1 MDKFESMQAFTK
13 VVEAG
18 GFAAAARK
26 MNLSRSTVN
35 KLVIN
40 LEKQLG
46 VQLLYR
52 TTRQVTLTDTGKAFY
67 ERCISILGDLQEAE
81 LEVSQQNTEPKG
93 TFTINAPMSFGIS
106 KLGSLVAD
114 FMAQYSDIK
123 IQLTLED
130 RFVDPIREGY
140 DFVVRIAA
148 KSESPNLVANPIA
161 PIKRVLCAAPSYLE
175 AKGIPTH
182 PEQLVNHSCLH
193 YGYLATGSQWILRNS
208 DREWKVPIN
217 GVFCSNNGE
226 VLRDVAVRG
235 LGIALLPSFIV
246 EQELNNGKLQV
257 VLPSYTPPDVFLLAI
272 YPVNRHLSAKTKI
285 FTQFLRDN
293 FLDLE
298 RFKHTSYKS
307 AVESVGQNK
316 TINILQ

>member
-26 MNLSRSTVN
+26 MNLSRSAVN
-35 KLVIN
+35 KLVMN

-52 TTRQVTLTDTGKAFY
+52 TTRQVTPTDAGRAFY
-67 ERCISILGDLQEAE
+67 ERCFNILRDIEEAE

-93 TFTINAPMSFGIS
+93 SFKINAPMSFGIS

-114 FMAQYSDIK
+114 FMAQYSEVK

-130 RFVDPIREGY
+130 RFIDPIAEGY
-140 DFVVRIAA
+140 DFVIRIAA
-148 KSESPNLVANPIA
+148 KSDSPNLVHHSLA
-161 PIKRVLCAAPSYLE
+161 PIKRVLCAAPSYL
-175 AKGIPTH
+175 ATQAILTH

-193 YGYLATGSQWILRNS
+193 YGYLATGSQWRFKNS
-208 DREWKVPIN
+208 VREWQVTIN
-217 GVFCSNNGE
+217 GMFCSNNGE
-226 VLRDVAVRG
+226 VLKDVAVRG

-246 EQELNNGKLQV
+246 EQELKNHQLQV
-257 VLPSYTPPDVFLLAI
+257 VLPDYTVPEVFLWAV
-272 YPVNRHLSAKTKI
+272 YPLNRYLSAKNQL
-285 FTQFLRDN
+285 FTQFLQDN
-293 FLDLE
+293 FANLN
-298 RFKHTSYKS
+298 F
-307 AVESVGQNK
+307 
-316 TINILQ
+316 